1 MPERQW
7 ERIGSGTGIG
17 FVVAML
23 VSVFLAPTPPHIDA
37 STSEILNYVGDNRAE
52 LLGSAVAGLVAG
64 VLFLLFLSHLR
75 HLLQRSESGA
85 ETLSP
90 VVYGAGL
97 ITVAVAYVCTLP
109 VAVLAFGVDSEIT
122 SNSGLIRLLWDLNA
136 LGMATLMIV
145 LAAFVTAT
153 ALAMIVGKLQSPI
166 VGWLGLPVAL
176 VLAAGGV
183 AGYYNSSHEAFWYAL
198 NYVGLLAFAA
208 FVLVAS
214 VEGLVATTR
223 ATKDAV
229 KDQPALR
236 PSSA

>member
-7 ERIGSGTGIG
+7 DLIGSGAGSG

-37 STSEILNYVGDNRAE
+37 STTEIFNYVSDNRPE
-52 LLGSAVAGLVAG
+52 LLASAVAGLVAG
-64 VLFLLFLSHLR
+64 VLFLLFLGHLR
-75 HLLQRSESGA
+75 SLLQRSESGA
-85 ETLSP
+85 EALSP

-97 ITVAVAYVCTLP
+97 ITLAVAYVCTLP
-109 VAVLAFGVDSEIT
+109 LAVLAFGVDSEIT

-136 LGMATLMIV
+136 LGMATLMFV
-145 LAAFVTAT
+145 LAVFVAVT
-153 ALAMIVGKLQSPI
+153 ALAMIVGKLRSQI
-166 VGWLGLPVAL
+166 VGWLGLPVAV

-208 FVLVAS
+208 FVLVVAIQGLMTPTGAS
-214 VEGLVATTR
+214 YEQRTPRSVSTI
-223 ATKDAV
+223 
-229 KDQPALR
+229 
-236 PSSA
+236 